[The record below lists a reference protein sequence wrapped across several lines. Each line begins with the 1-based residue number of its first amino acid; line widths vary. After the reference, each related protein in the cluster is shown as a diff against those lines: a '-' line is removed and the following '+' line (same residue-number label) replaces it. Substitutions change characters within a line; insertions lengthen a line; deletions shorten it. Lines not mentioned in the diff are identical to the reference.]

1 MRLLLSLCLLLG
13 FGATLHAQGAIDS
26 TFVDDRYL
34 EDQLYVGVSYNFVRN
49 NPEGTDQRNLS
60 YGLMGGFIKDI
71 PLNKARTKAL
81 GFGFGL
87 AYNSYYSN
95 LVANESTGDIIYVI
109 DDNINRSKLETHSIE
124 FPLEFRWR
132 NSTASEYKFW
142 RVYGGFKAAYIVG
155 ARSKFVAKET
165 KDGFYN
171 DDISK
176 FQYGLSLSFG
186 YNTFNIHAYYALSN
200 VFDGTAILNGDAI
213 EYKPLRIGLIF
224 YIL

>member
-26 TFVDDRYL
+26 TFVDDWYL
-34 EDQLYVGVSYNFVRN
+34 EDQFYVGVSYNFVRN

-95 LVANESTGDIIYVI
+95 LVANESTGDITYVI

-142 RVYGGFKAAYIVG
+142 RVYGGVKAAYIVG
-155 ARSKFVAKET
+155 ARSKFVSKET